1 MHKVS
6 LSVQSGISFGTNT
19 DLKQIFVWLSIFQK
33 VIDIFTYLSFG
44 KKNPIL
50 VTVLKTVQFSFNF
63 L

>member
-6 LSVQSGISFGTNT
+6 LSLQSGISFGTNT

-44 KKNPIL
+44 KKI
-50 VTVLKTVQFSFNF
+50 QF
-63 L
+63 